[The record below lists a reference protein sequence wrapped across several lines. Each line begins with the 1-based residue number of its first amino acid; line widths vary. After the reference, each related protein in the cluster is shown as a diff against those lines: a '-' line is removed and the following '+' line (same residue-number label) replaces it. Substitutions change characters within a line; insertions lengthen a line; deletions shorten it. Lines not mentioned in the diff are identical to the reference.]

1 MLLNIKIY
9 FIKSIVKKL
18 TSVKLKATYKR
29 MNIVVMILIMK
40 KVMMILAVEILIM
53 IVVMKI
59 NLLKV

>member
-40 KVMMILAVEILIM
+40 KVMMILAVETLIM
-53 IVVMKI
+53 TVVMKI

>member
-18 TSVKLKATYKR
+18 TSVKLKGTYKR

>member
-1 MLLNIKIY
+1 MLLNIKIH

-18 TSVKLKATYKR
+18 TSVKLKGTYKR

-40 KVMMILAVEILIM
+40 KVMMILAVETLIM
-53 IVVMKI
+53 TVVMKI

>member
-9 FIKSIVKKL
+9 FIKSILKKL

-40 KVMMILAVEILIM
+40 KVIMILAVEILIM

>member
-53 IVVMKI
+53 TVVMKI

>member
-9 FIKSIVKKL
+9 FIKSILKKL

>member
-53 IVVMKI
+53 IVVI
-59 NLLKV
+59 R